1 MSSLSSLPSLFRR
14 LTSWFVVEGLSPSA
28 GNLRHRLLAAL
39 VLVVTAPWMCL
50 GPSLALETAIL
61 LPAGSASAVSA
72 DLLPDKTPERVEE
85 GSRSSDVDETF
96 REGHVGCEIDPP
108 FLFVP
113 FAADGVSYLLLLE
126 TSGSLWGQPL
136 HPQNWVEVY
145 AEESDPDQVE
155 ESVATGHLDE
165 ELPLPD
171 AEVGMDPPE
180 ENGEGWVPA
189 DAPEGGEDPEIPDDI
204 LRERPRNPTMVEQE
218 VGQCAVAGE
227 VSDAT
232 TLEPI
237 AGAIVSVVGTGRED
251 ETDAQGRFEI
261 GGLPS
266 GDYSIEVLKLGYS
279 MGETTASPRP
289 GSPAE
294 VRLALRVKPTG
305 ADEGE
310 FLLAEEVIVGEYNE
324 SNQADFDLGIELG
337 ANIGSGLDKSEFT
350 RSGISDAAG
359 AVSKIAGANIV
370 GGRYAVVRGLG
381 DRYSNTTVNGALIS
395 SADPSRKSVQLD
407 LFPSDLLE
415 SINIFKTFTPN
426 YPGEFAG
433 GLVAINTLSFP
444 EEAFAEFEM
453 ETGFNENL
461 DADTFYT
468 VPGRDLGLLGKPN
481 DGLGP
486 LVGDLAS
493 GGLSEGWDGR
503 RPPNLNNPTQAAAA
517 EEGIRAW
524 NSLHL
529 SGGMRP
535 AARDPE
541 LGRGFSASFGNTHKF
556 DNGLEVGFV
565 GSGVWGAGDQIRQGV
580 EVGRVF
586 NGGADGMVGTADDR
600 LERTQIEDRYTA
612 FAGYGLLGSIGVR
625 AGDRHQISYTYFQ
638 NHRGEDQVQRGRDLL
653 DERSTTG
660 TYLPASQNPFGAG
673 AYTYQAFDTITPLQR
688 TLTLN
693 QVVGGHE
700 FGDEDN
706 PIEFDWVFSR
716 SEAIEDRANT
726 RTLFYS
732 QLDFADPRIVTEQGD
747 VYDPSLGT
755 VFTAADV
762 YDLSPPENESF
773 RESLKTVEEAGNERV
788 DLVFP
793 VWDRNE
799 NDWFKLSTGLN
810 HFDRDREVRGRFFIN
825 RVGNGLNGNLL
836 DRDGG
841 QYGVDYLNNYDSLYE
856 PDGTP
861 KFDGWSGNPNR
872 SDKLILLEQSTSGR
886 TVRNVDASTDLA
898 AGYLMGD
905 LSLAG
910 WSIVGGVRYEEEE
923 RTYDVLAGLNPSFA
937 VTPGP
942 VSESS
947 AYWLPGI
954 VIGREFGRDQQFDV
968 TLGWSKTVARPT
980 FYEFAPVI
988 TEDQASGDEV
998 QGNPDLTDTRISNY
1012 DLRVGWRPT
1021 NDTSVAVS
1029 LFHKSMTDPI
1039 AQAYELGRKTWVNG
1053 EEGTLQGVE
1062 FEVSHRFLEDWS
1074 ISSNFTYIDSS
1085 LVYLQRRGVMFDEIS
1100 TTFEG
1105 QPNHIFNMNLGWDD
1119 ADSGWSANLIYNF
1132 TGSYL
1137 TGVPLSDV
1145 DPAIRRESFDLLDLV
1160 VQKRFDLWDGV
1171 GIVKLKCGNLL
1182 DSVDKQVF
1190 DGTDLVYESYS
1201 PGRNFSLSFKFEY

>member
-1 MSSLSSLPSLFRR
+1 MAVETSS
-14 LTSWFVVEGLSPSA
+14 V
-28 GNLRHRLLAAL
+28 
-39 VLVVTAPWMCL
+39 
-50 GPSLALETAIL
+50 
-61 LPAGSASAVSA
+61 LPAGASSVASAK
-72 DLLPDKTPERVEE
+72 LLPDRLMDRLPTPTQPGLVEE
-85 GSRSSDVDETF
+85 DLRDSEAVKEPRVPTPW
-96 REGHVGCEIDPP
+96 RP
-108 FLFVP
+108 FDLNEP
-113 FAADGVSYLLLLE
+113 GYLTLWM
-126 TSGSLWGQPL
+126 TTGSLWGMP
-136 HPQNWVEVY
+136 PGTNNFVEVFQAPADTPADPV
-145 AEESDPDQVE
+145 AEDAQPAGDE
-155 ESVATGHLDE
+155 DE
-165 ELPLPD
+165 EEGLQAP
-171 AEVGMDPPE
+171 ESEIGMDPPDDAD
-180 ENGEGWVPA
+180 ENWEPGDVP
-189 DAPEGGEDPEIPDDI
+189 DLPDDPEIPA
-204 LRERPRNPTMVEQE
+204 EPGAGRPLNPTLVEQE
-218 VGQCAVAGE
+218 VGECVIRGE

-232 TLEPI
+232 TLDPI
-237 AGAIVSVVGTGRED
+237 AGAIVTVLGTGREA

-266 GDYSIEVLKLGYS
+266 GNYAVEALKLGYS
-279 MGETTASPRP
+279 IGEGSASPRP
-289 GSPAE
+289 DSPAE
-294 VRLALRVKPTG
+294 VRLALRVKPDDTG
-305 ADEGE
+305 SGE

-324 SNQADFDLGIELG
+324 SSQADFELGIELG

-370 GGRYAVVRGLG
+370 GGKYAVVRGLG

-433 GLVAINTLSFP
+433 GLVAINTLAFP
-444 EEAFAEFEM
+444 EEAFAEFEVG
-453 ETGFNENL
+453 TGYNENFSN
-461 DADTFYT
+461 DTFYT
-468 VPGRDLGLLGKPN
+468 LPGRNLGNLGRPD

-486 LVGDLAS
+486 WVGDLAD

-503 RPPNLNNPTQAAAA
+503 RPPNLNNPTQAAAVA
-517 EEGIRAW
+517 EGVRAW

-535 AARDPE
+535 IARDPE
-541 LGRGFSASFGNTHKF
+541 LGQNFSAAFGNTHQF
-556 DNGLEVGFV
+556 DNGLELGFV
-565 GSGVWGAGDQIRQGV
+565 ASGVWGKGDEVRQDI
-580 EVGRVF
+580 EVGRIF
-586 NGGADGMVGTADDR
+586 NSGADGAVGTADDR
-600 LERTQIEDRYTA
+600 LERTQMEDRYTA
-612 FAGYGLLGSIGVR
+612 FAGYGLLGSVGLR
-625 AGDRHQISYTYFQ
+625 AGDRHQISYTFFQ
-638 NHRGEDQVQRGRDLL
+638 NHRGEDQVQRGTDLL

-660 TYLPASQNPFGAG
+660 TYLPANQNPFGAG
-673 AYTYQAFDTITPLQR
+673 AYTYLAFDTLTPLQR

-693 QVVGGHE
+693 QVVGAHE
-700 FGDEDN
+700 FGDEDH
-706 PIEFDWVFSR
+706 PIELDWVFSR

-726 RTLFYS
+726 RTLFFS
-732 QLDFADPRIVTEQGD
+732 QLDFADPRIATEQGD

-773 RESLKTVEEAGNERV
+773 RESLKTTEEAGNERI
-788 DLVFP
+788 DLTFP
-793 VWDRNE
+793 LWDRNE
-799 NDWFKLSTGLN
+799 NDWFKLSAGVN
-810 HFDRDREVRGRFFIN
+810 HFDREREVRGRFFVN
-825 RVGNGLNGNLL
+825 RVGNQLNGSLL
-836 DRDGG
+836 NDNGG
-841 QYGVDYLNNYDSLYE
+841 QYGVDYLNSYDSLFE

-905 LSLAG
+905 LNLAG
-910 WSIVGGVRYEEEE
+910 WSIVGGVRYEREE

-942 VSESS
+942 VSESA

-954 VIGREFGRDQQFDV
+954 VVGRAFGRDDQFDV

-988 TEDQASGDEV
+988 TEDQASGDEIE
-998 QGNPDLTDTRISNY
+998 GNPDLTDTRISNY
-1012 DLRVGWRPT
+1012 DLRVGWRPS
-1021 NDTSVAVS
+1021 NDTSLAVS

-1062 FEVSHRFLEDWS
+1062 LEVSHRFLENWS

-1085 LVYLQRRGVMFDEIS
+1085 LIYLQRRGTEFDEIS
-1100 TTFEG
+1100 STFEG
-1105 QPNHIFNMNLGWDD
+1105 QPNHIFNLNLGYDNVD
-1119 ADSGWSANLIYNF
+1119 TGWSANLIYNF

-1145 DPAIRRESFDLLDLV
+1145 DPPIRRESFDLLDLV
-1160 VQKRFDLWDGV
+1160 IQKRFDLWDGV

-1190 DGTDLVYESYS
+1190 DGTDLTYESFS